1 MTGHEGRQGAGN
13 HAGLGSQRD
22 TGSRPNLG
30 SQRDT
35 GSRPNLGSQRD
46 VGRHPNLGRQG
57 AGNHA
62 GKGSQPDLDSRGNEP
77 CPAAIRHVAVI
88 VPAHNEEQRLGHALG
103 SLLRA
108 VQGLEQHFPAVTT
121 SIFVVLDSCTDRSAR
136 IAASFAAAHP
146 ILSAIDVKLRSTGA
160 SRATGVA
167 SALEAGT
174 QDPKGV
180 WLANTDADSTVPADW
195 LVRQVALANAGA
207 DAILGSVEPDP
218 ADSDA
223 AVLLR
228 WQELHPFKESHPHIY
243 GANLG
248 VRASAY
254 LQSGGFPAVRAHED
268 RMLVERLRRHGF
280 RVQATDSIRVT
291 TSGRTHARAPQG
303 FAAYLRALAQDVPVI
318 AESA

>member
-1 MTGHEGRQGAGN
+1 MTGHEGWQGSGSHLDLGGQPGAGN
-13 HAGLGSQRD
+13 HAGMGSQRD
-22 TGSRPNLG
+22 AGSHLDLGSRG
-30 SQRDT
+30 D
-35 GSRPNLGSQRD
+35 
-46 VGRHPNLGRQG
+46 
-57 AGNHA
+57 
-62 GKGSQPDLDSRGNEP
+62 EP
-77 CPAAIRHVAVI
+77 LSAAIRHVAVV

-108 VQGLEQHFPAVTT
+108 AQSLEQHFPAVTT
-121 SIFVVLDSCTDRSAR
+121 SISVVLDSCTDRSAR
-136 IAASFAAAHP
+136 IAASFAATHP
-146 ILSAIDVKLRSTGA
+146 ILATLEVKLRSTGA

-167 SALEAGT
+167 FALEVAAE
-174 QDPKGV
+174 DPKGV

-195 LVRQVALANAGA
+195 LVRQVELANSGA

-228 WQELHPFKESHPHIY
+228 WLELHPFKESHPHIY

-303 FAAYLRALAQDVPVI
+303 FAAYLRSLAQDVPVV

>member
-1 MTGHEGRQGAGN
+1 MD
-13 HAGLGSQRD
+13 SQRD
-22 TGSRPNLG
+22 TGSRLDLG
-30 SQRDT
+30 S
-35 GSRPNLGSQRD
+35 
-46 VGRHPNLGRQG
+46 
-57 AGNHA
+57 
-62 GKGSQPDLDSRGNEP
+62 RGDEP
-77 CPAAIRHVAVI
+77 LSPAIRHVAVV
-88 VPAHNEEQRLGHALG
+88 VPAHNEEQRLGHALE

-108 VQGLEQHFPAVTT
+108 TQGLEQLFPAVTT
-121 SIFVVLDSCTDRSAR
+121 SISVVLDSCTDRSAR
-136 IAASFAAAHP
+136 IAASFAATHP
-146 ILSAIDVKLRSTGA
+146 VLATLEVKLRSTGA

-167 SALEAGT
+167 FALKVAAE
-174 QDPKGV
+174 DPEGV

-195 LVRQVALANAGA
+195 LVRQVELANSGA

-228 WQELHPFKESHPHIY
+228 WLELHPFKESHPHIY

-303 FAAYLRALAQDVPVI
+303 FAAYLRSLAQDVPVV